1 MPISEPILVPD
12 RSSEEVRKQVLDG
25 YMREPV
31 FDPTLAKKVSVRSK
45 GDPKQLTSLQPT
57 RCWLAPDIRSGP
69 VPASCP
75 PPES

>member
-1 MPISEPILVPD
+1 MTIRTCFRGDMIMPISEPILVPD

-45 GDPKQLTSLQPT
+45 
-57 RCWLAPDIRSGP
+57 R
-69 VPASCP
+69 
-75 PPES
+75 